1 AMQVI
6 AYPWPQGLK
15 PDYELK
21 LAIQRFERVEDRIEL
36 QGLWMLVE
44 TDRRQIVLM
53 QQSRLQEPIQG
64 ATIEAG
70 VVAASAAASKLSKQ
84 IAEQLLQQ
92 IESEKVR

>member
-1 AMQVI
+1 
-6 AYPWPQGLK
+6 
-15 PDYELK
+15 DYELK

-36 QGLWMLVE
+36 QGLWTLVK
-44 TDRRQIVLM
+44 TDRRRIVLM
-53 QQSRLQEPIQG
+53 QQSRSREPMQG

-70 VVAASAAASKLSKQ
+70 VAAASVAASRLSEQ